1 MHGTRRDI
9 PDQCLRQIIDLAL
22 QRIKALMQRS
32 GPLSFSAVQRFVAAR
47 KTFRLP
53 PIDLATVTP
62 PFIDD
67 RRPQPRFNQRLRGA
81 HARRPRADDHYTR
94 GPTPPPPPAT
104 PFTTA
109 IPPPPA
115 P

>member
-67 RRPQPRFNQRLRGA
+67 RRSQPRFNQRLRGA
-81 HARRPRADDHYTR
+81 HARRPRADNHYTR
-94 GPTPPPPPAT
+94 GHTPSAASASLATTDMPRPA
-104 PFTTA
+104 
-109 IPPPPA
+109 
-115 P
+115 